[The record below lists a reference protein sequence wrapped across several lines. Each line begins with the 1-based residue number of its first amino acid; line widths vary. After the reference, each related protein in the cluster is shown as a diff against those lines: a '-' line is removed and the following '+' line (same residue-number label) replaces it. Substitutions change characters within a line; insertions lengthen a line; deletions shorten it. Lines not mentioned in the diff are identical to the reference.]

1 MIDARASRN
10 LNALGLFAICG
21 VLIAAY
27 AMQFTLD
34 ELPCPLCLLQRVG
47 LVAVGYGLCLNLV
60 RGPKPHHYGIMLIAA
75 VYGGSVSIRQ
85 ILLHIVPGTGHYG
98 SPVWGLHYY
107 TWAGVCFFLIIL
119 GTAVMLLF
127 EGQFSKAPVPATT
140 PAKKFGGSRLAIA
153 AFALMVLLAAGNAV
167 TTLIECGP
175 TVCADPPKSYKLI
188 DDVKKAG

>member
-1 MIDARASRN
+1 MMIDSQASRY
-10 LNALGLFAICG
+10 LNAVGLFAISG

-34 ELPCPLCLLQRVG
+34 ELPCPLCLLQRVA

-60 RGPKPHHYGIMLIAA
+60 KGPKPHHYGIMLIAA

-98 SPVWGLHYY
+98 SPGWGLHYY

-127 EGQFSKAPVPATT
+127 EGQFSKSSMTASAR
-140 PAKKFGGSRLAIA
+140 KFGGSRLAIA

-175 TVCADPPKSYKLI
+175 TVCADPPTSYKLI
-188 DDVKKAG
+188 DELKKAE

>member
-1 MIDARASRN
+1 MRQSRAMS
-10 LNALGLFAICG
+10 LIEAI
-21 VLIAAY
+21 AN
-27 AMQFTLD
+27 
-34 ELPCPLCLLQRVG
+34 
-47 LVAVGYGLCLNLV
+47 VAVGYGLCLNLV

-75 VYGGSVSIRQ
+75 IYGGSVSIRQ

-107 TWAGVCFFLIIL
+107 SWAGICFFLIIL
-119 GTAVMLLF
+119 GTAFMLLF
-127 EGQFSKAPVPATT
+127 EGQFSKSPKPA

-167 TTLIECGP
+167 STLIECGP

-188 DDVKKAG
+188 DDVKKAE